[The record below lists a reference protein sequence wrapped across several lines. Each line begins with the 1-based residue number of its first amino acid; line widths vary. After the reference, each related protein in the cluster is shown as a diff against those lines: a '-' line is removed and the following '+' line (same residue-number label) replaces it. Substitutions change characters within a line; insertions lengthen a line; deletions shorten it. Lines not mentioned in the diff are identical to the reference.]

1 MMAHNLC
8 YTTLLQKGTA
18 EKYGC
23 ALLLLSVCATYFD
36 ACGKLVDS
44 VFLLFH
50 YNFSLNSGLVVLFVV
65 GFIMAKESY

>member
-1 MMAHNLC
+1 MAHNLC

-23 ALLLLSVCATYFD
+23 ALLLSVCATYFD
-36 ACGKLVDS
+36 TCGNLVDS